1 MRSNEIL
8 SFLLFIVGYILGRID
23 TIAGLFNK
31 TRKIDSFVDKV
42 NQDERQE
49 AGNKKKLLIDDRKFL
64 TKVSTGSFQK
74 SAALGVKSEVNDNI
88 ENETSKLIMMKKKK
102 G

>member
-8 SFLLFIVGYILGRID
+8 SFLLFISGYILGRID
-23 TIAGLFNK
+23 TIAGLFKK
-31 TRKIDSFVDKV
+31 TKKSDSFVDKV
-42 NQDERQE
+42 TQDERQE
-49 AGNKKKLLIDDRKFL
+49 ASNKKKLLIDDRKFL

-74 SAALGVKSEVNDNI
+74 SADLGVKSEVNDNI
-88 ENETSKLIMMKKKK
+88 ENETSKLIMLKKKK